1 MLDITERRSHGASY
15 PMIARKLCRKASPMT
30 FKMAQVEENR
40 DYGQLLAK
48 VMNDVNTGGINV
60 MFTPGRYNAAFFE
73 HSYLAEQ
80 TGSVL
85 AFPSDLEV
93 EGEHLYYKTYNGK
106 KELVGAIYRRVSD
119 EYLDPM
125 EFCKDSLIG
134 IPHLMEVYRKGNV
147 VVINTPGN
155 GIADDKGIYYFVP
168 KMIEYYLGEKPIL
181 HNAPTYLPFYEEDR
195 EYVLKRDVVSELT
208 YDEIDKS
215 IENLWSVLFTT
226 GYLTHKGCTESGKY
240 RLVIPN
246 KEVRNLFVKKIR
258 EWFSDVSRND
268 EKTLEEFCSAFV
280 DKGSD

>member
-1 MLDITERRSHGASY
+1 
-15 PMIARKLCRKASPMT
+15 MIARKLCRKASPMT

-195 EYVLKRDVVSELT
+195 EYVLKKDVVSELT

-268 EKTLEEFCSAFV
+268 GKTLEEFCSAFV